1 MDLRQLRFFL
11 EVARC
16 GSFTRATERLHI
28 SQPALSIAIRK
39 LEEELEVR
47 LFNRRD
53 RKITL
58 TAEGE
63 VLARHAREIQRKV
76 TLARQELAD
85 LRGLLKGEVRIGL
98 TPMLSSCFLPKII
111 SAFKQRYPALQISI
125 SGDSAWNLSRQIE
138 QGKIDMGIIAG
149 PVPEGFDSHHL
160 LRDEVVA
167 CVPRNHPFARRGHI
181 PIRELLSE
189 PLIHFKTGY
198 HLREMIDALAEQE
211 GMTPMVVAESNLF
224 SLIVNLVKEELG
236 LAFLLRMMV
245 TQDTQLA
252 ALSCSTPLYLDLA
265 IAWKKNTG
273 LSRANHAFVEFLIEE
288 VDDYYL
294 LAQAASTFPLP

>member
-1 MDLRQLRFFL
+1 MNLRQLHFFL

-16 GSFTRATERLHI
+16 GSFTAATERLHI

-39 LEEELEVR
+39 LEEELEIK

-53 RKITL
+53 RHITL

-63 VLARHAREIQRKV
+63 VLACHAREIQRKV
-76 TLARQELAD
+76 AEARQELAA

-98 TPMLSSCFLPKII
+98 TPMLSSCFLPRII
-111 SAFKQRYPALQISI
+111 AAFKQRHPALHISI
-125 SGDSAWNLSRQIE
+125 AGDSAANLPRQIE
-138 QGKIDMGIIAG
+138 QGEIDIGIIAG

-167 CVPRNHPFARRGHI
+167 CVPRSHPFAQRSSV
-181 PIRELLSE
+181 PIRELLGE
-189 PLIHFKTGY
+189 ALIHFKTGY
-198 HLREMIDALAEQE
+198 HLREMIDTLALQE
-211 GMTPMVVAESNLF
+211 GMTPVVVAESNLF

-245 TQDTQLA
+245 TEDTQLA
-252 ALSCSTPLYLDLA
+252 ALSCSNPLYLDLS
-265 IAWKKNTG
+265 IAWKRNTR
-273 LSRANHAFVEFLIEE
+273 LSHANRAFVEFLIEE